1 MPLLNFPSTWI
12 SRFTSAALVVLY
24 FSVAPLTGS
33 KVLRVS
39 FARGARGAALVA
51 GVDSSVC
58 FMRGRLMEYFVVM
71 RVYRV
76 SLDQLFVG
84 SVEGGG

>member
-1 MPLLNFPSTWI
+1 M
-12 SRFTSAALVVLY
+12 
-24 FSVAPLTGS
+24 
-33 KVLRVS
+33 S